1 MERSVDPVY
10 LESRTALEER
20 LDRIGFRLT
29 REVFDHAAFGSA
41 QAEYRNRAHWLRLT
55 WDGKDR
61 YLWLSGAVSG
71 DQHTLPGAEAWHP
84 LDAPSDRFALSLQI
98 GPTTEARIAE
108 LLSQIDIFRH
118 EKAAV

>member
-1 MERSVDPVY
+1 MERNVDPVY
-10 LESRTALEER
+10 LQSRTALEER

-41 QAEYRNRAHWLRLT
+41 QAEYRNRAHWLRLI

-61 YLWLSGAVSG
+61 SLWLSGAVSG
-71 DQHTLPGAEAWHP
+71 DQHTLPGAQAWHP
-84 LDAPSDRFALSLQI
+84 LDPRSDRFAPSLQV

-108 LLSQIDIFRH
+108 LLLQIDVFGH